1 MDSTLAS
8 QSPDSSDAKPSF
20 RKPASDAVN
29 RRYRRHSPAS
39 GSASPSS
46 SGSPTRGHRQSP
58 IYSRDVKD
66 ADDRRKR
73 KDDGIFDKGYGHNH
87 SSKLSSSYRS
97 SGRNSYESSHVDRRY
112 DVYGRSHRRADE
124 DRDYGRSSSRY
135 GKDSKGSSRGD
146 YARYD
151 GDHDRSKDDR
161 YWADRFS
168 RDKNADDGALSSRNS
183 DREHRRD
190 EDYSRSK
197 QRSMLDKDRS
207 GDRDRHRDRN
217 GREEDRTDN
226 RRSSRDDRNDHSS
239 SHEIHRE
246 HKRSSNALRDG
257 NEDHLKEA
265 GYGSR
270 MELDGQKEE
279 RVSRRKMDDVKE
291 HFSREEH
298 LQDASKTSRY
308 RDREE
313 KTGKSHEKDIDT
325 DVHNSF
331 DKKVKL
337 SQSEKAIGDAA
348 NDLESSRSSTHG
360 TEEKSS
366 SSSKQLENPP
376 SKGIL
381 EPPSSSASIAEATN
395 DLNAAKVAAMKAAE
409 LVNKNLV
416 GVGYLSTEQKKK
428 LLWGN
433 KKNATVEESGNR
445 WDMALF
451 SDKERQE
458 KFNKLMGVKG
468 DPKLDHAGEDKD
480 GADSA
485 LRAEKQKELQL
496 DLEKQYT
503 AGLRRRDGRTVGLG
517 L

>member
-8 QSPDSSDAKPSF
+8 RSPDTSDAKPSF
-20 RKPASDAVN
+20 RKPANDAVN

-46 SGSPTRGHRQSP
+46 SGSPNQGRGQSP
-58 IYSRDVKD
+58 IYSRDTRD

-73 KDDGIFDKGYGHNH
+73 KDDGMLDKDYGRNH

-97 SGRNSYESSHVDRRY
+97 SGKNSYESSHVDRRY
-112 DVYGRSHRRADE
+112 DEYGRSYRRTDE
-124 DRDYGRSSSRY
+124 GRDYDRSSSRY
-135 GKDSKGSSRGD
+135 AKDSKGSSRGD
-146 YARYD
+146 HTRYD
-151 GDHDRSKDDR
+151 GDRSKDDR
-161 YWADRFS
+161 HRADRYS
-168 RDKNADDGALSSRNS
+168 RDKNAGDGALTSRNS

-190 EDYSRSK
+190 VDYSRNS
-197 QRSMLDKDRS
+197 QRSMMDRDKS

-217 GREEDRTDN
+217 GRDEDSTDN
-226 RRSSRDDRNDHSS
+226 RRRSRDDRNDHSS
-239 SHEIHRE
+239 SREMHRE
-246 HKRSSNALRDG
+246 HKRSSYVLRDG
-257 NEDHLKEA
+257 DEDHSKEA
-265 GYGSR
+265 GRGSKR
-270 MELDGQKEE
+270 ELGGEKEE
-279 RVSRRKMDDVKE
+279 KVSRRKMEDAKE
-291 HFSREEH
+291 HVSREDH
-298 LQDASKTSRY
+298 LQCPSKTSRY
-308 RDREE
+308 GDREE
-313 KTGKSHEKDIDT
+313 KIGKTHEKDVYMDE
-325 DVHNSF
+325 HNSF
-331 DKKVKL
+331 EKKIKL
-337 SQSEKAIGDAA
+337 SQSENAIGDAA
-348 NDLESSRSSTHG
+348 DGLEHSRLSGCG
-360 TEEKSS
+360 TEENPSPN
-366 SSSKQLENPP
+366 SKQLENPP

-416 GVGYLSTEQKKK
+416 GVGYMSTEQKKK

-433 KKNATVEESGNR
+433 KKNSTVEESGNR

-451 SDKERQE
+451 SDKDRQE

-468 DPKLDHAGEDKD
+468 ESKLEHAGEDKD
-480 GADSA
+480 GTDST